1 MVDNYSYEY
10 VKDFPS
16 YRSVLNNID
25 FFTKR
30 IEHKDHKGHVYHIEQ
45 DDDVYKRVTASEV
58 KCKEKRASRE
68 HGFTDLC
75 KQINKYLA
83 YYSNHDQYKSKHYE
97 YLNYWLNQNIKGTQN
112 YNNSYGKILSNP
124 HSIDISKNPDE
135 NKDKYKSKI
144 HTLNSNVYKNIEAL
158 EKLNEYFHDFV
169 TKKDTGKYVASE
181 LCEDANKFVKLYNE
195 EVNKCIPNFENKY
208 CKALLEYRV
217 KYNTQYKFTN
227 RCPNL
232 AYLTTIPGTERYEY
246 YMWRKYEHMAGA
258 VASGTDTLKIIGKV
272 IAVVLGLVFLAKFTP
287 LGSILKGKKGKKKKS
302 SKDEDEGDAGNANGD
317 NEDDSN
323 SQDQSD
329 PLNIFNPNFYS
340 SDNLPPYNEDYNIQY
355 FAAPNYGRTHRR

>member
-1 MVDNYSYEY
+1 MVDKYDYDH
-10 VKDFPS
+10 VKGFPS
-16 YRSVLNNID
+16 YRSVLDNVE
-25 FFTKR
+25 FFTNP
-30 IEHKDHKGHVYHIEQ
+30 IEHKDLRGHVYHIEQ
-45 DDDVYKRVTASEV
+45 DGDVIKKVTESEA
-58 KCKEKRASRE
+58 KCKGKYAYGDSE
-68 HGFTDLC
+68 FTKLC
-75 KQINKYLA
+75 KKINKYLA
-83 YYSNHDQYKSKHYE
+83 YYSNHDKLKSKHFE
-97 YLNYWLNQNIKGTQN
+97 YLNYWLNQKSKGTQN
-112 YNNSYGKILSNP
+112 QHIYQNILN
-124 HSIDISKNPDE
+124 HNYSIDTSNNANE
-135 NKDKYKSKI
+135 NKDTYKSKI
-144 HTLNSNVYKNIEAL
+144 HTLKSDVYENIG
-158 EKLNEYFHDFV
+158 KLDTMNEHYFDFV
-169 TKKDTGKYVASE
+169 TKKDSGRYDANK
-181 LCEDANKFVKLYNE
+181 LCEDAKKFVKLYNE